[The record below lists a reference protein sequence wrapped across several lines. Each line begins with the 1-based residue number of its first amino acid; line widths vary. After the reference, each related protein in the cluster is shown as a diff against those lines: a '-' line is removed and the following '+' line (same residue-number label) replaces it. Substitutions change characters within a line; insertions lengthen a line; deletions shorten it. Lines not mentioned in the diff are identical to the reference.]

1 MHQFCEKEPGLL
13 KALSLDLIRFLRLA
27 PAVAALA
34 STAALA
40 ADDGKVMETTV
51 QVRDGVVKID
61 ACAYT
66 RSSPL
71 DAWQLLADYES
82 LPSYMPNM
90 DTSRVVTRTDSSVL
104 VRQVISS
111 WLVLPWTFR
120 VNLEFFE
127 TAPALLRF
135 RQHDGRGGYEGQWS
149 VESAASGA
157 KISYD
162 AEAEPDMLLPD
173 FVMAH
178 VVRRQI
184 GRMMQAFID
193 ELDRRG

>member
-1 MHQFCEKEPGLL
+1 MT
-13 KALSLDLIRFLRLA
+13 
-27 PAVAALA
+27 VLA
-34 STAALA
+34 STAAVA
-40 ADDGKVMETTV
+40 ADDEKVMETTV
-51 QVRDGVVKID
+51 QVHDGVVKID

-82 LPSYMPNM
+82 LPSYMPNV

-127 TAPALLRF
+127 TEPALLRF

-149 VESAASGA
+149 VQSAPSGA
-157 KISYD
+157 MISYD
-162 AEAEPDMLLPD
+162 AEAEPDMLLLPD
-173 FVMAH
+173 FVMAY

-193 ELDRRG
+193 ELDRRE